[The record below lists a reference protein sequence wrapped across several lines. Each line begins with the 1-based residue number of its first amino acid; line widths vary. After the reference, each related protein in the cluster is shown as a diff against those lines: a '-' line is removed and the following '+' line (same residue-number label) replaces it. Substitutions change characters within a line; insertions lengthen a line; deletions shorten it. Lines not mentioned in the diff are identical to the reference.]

1 MRLVLQGPPGSGKGT
16 QAQLLCQRM
25 DLRHIG
31 TGDMLREAI
40 RLGTDPGKKA
50 EPFLKSGRLVPDDIV
65 NEIVN
70 TLFRQSGRPDRF
82 VMDGYPRTVAQ
93 AASFDQVL
101 RQENLGL
108 DAVVRLA
115 VPDDEIVVR
124 VSGRWICPNP
134 TCNAT
139 YHTLYRPPKVPGVCD
154 LCQTPLVQ
162 RADDSEET
170 VRGRLRLYHETTAAV
185 LDYYRQRGLLR
196 DVSGSGEVEV
206 VYNRIV
212 QAL

>member
-1 MRLVLQGPPGSGKGT
+1 MRLILQGPPGSGKGT
-16 QAQLLCQRM
+16 QAKLLSQRM
-25 DLRHIG
+25 SLRHIG

-40 RLGTDPGKKA
+40 RLGTDAGKQA
-50 EPFLKSGRLVPDDIV
+50 EPFLKAGRLVPDDIV

-70 TLFRQSGRPDRF
+70 TLFRNNGRPDQF

-93 AASFDQVL
+93 ASSFDQVL
-101 RQENLGL
+101 RPQHLGL
-108 DAVVRLA
+108 NAVVRLI
-115 VPDDEIVVR
+115 VPDDEIVAR
-124 VSGRWICPNP
+124 VSGRWTCPNP

-154 LCQTPLVQ
+154 LCKTPLMQ

-170 VRGRLRLYHETTAAV
+170 VRARLRLYHETTAAV
-185 LDYYRQRGLLR
+185 LDYYRERGLLR
-196 DVSGSGEVEV
+196 EVPGSGDVEV